1 MRLRNYTIGASL
13 TKAELLNGGFERVSD
28 LLSSLKPFV
37 SVRTFPLDSS
47 ATNLPVPHR
56 LPHRTTEGKDLAL
69 KVKFSLSW
77 LAGGWLA
84 GFAWR
89 GKSSQVAFWD
99 LRRPPRELR

>member
-13 TKAELLNGGFERVSD
+13 TEAELLNGGFERVSE

-47 ATNLPVPHR
+47 ATKLPVPHR
-56 LPHRTTEGKDLAL
+56 RPHRTTEGKDLAL
-69 KVKFSLSW
+69 KVKFSLS
-77 LAGGWLA
+77 WLA